1 MIDVPV
7 EMSSAMNYPNF
18 PEEIP
23 WTEAAKVKYKNIPFY
38 ARSQARQTIE
48 ELAREEEVEEI
59 TAELV
64 VRAQQRFGK

>member
-1 MIDVPV
+1 MTY
-7 EMSSAMNYPNF
+7 SNF
-18 PEEIP
+18 LEEIP
-23 WTEAAKVKYKNIPFY
+23 WTEDAKVKFKNIPFY

-64 VRAQQRFGK
+64 IRAQQQFGK

>member
-1 MIDVPV
+1 MTY
-7 EMSSAMNYPNF
+7 SNF

-23 WTEAAKVKYKNIPFY
+23 WTEDAKVKYKNIPFF

-48 ELAREEEVEEI
+48 ELARKEEAEEI

-64 VRAQQRFGK
+64 VRAQQKFGK

>member
-1 MIDVPV
+1 MTH
-7 EMSSAMNYPNF
+7 PNF

-23 WTEAAKVKYKNIPFY
+23 WTEEAKQKYKNIPFY

-64 VRAQQRFGK
+64 IRAQQKFGK

>member
-1 MIDVPV
+1 
-7 EMSSAMNYPNF
+7 MNYPNF

-23 WTEAAKVKYKNIPFY
+23 WTEEAKTKYKNIPFY

-64 VRAQQRFGK
+64 VRAQQKFGK